1 MRGADRSFLTHA
13 RLAQLLGDD
22 WDATYHVERVGFAG
36 IGAVRFVV
44 YGILGR
50 GVSGSARLDG
60 LGEGVADYLRDKVV
74 EVPVALLEGKER
86 AVGVGL

>member
-1 MRGADRSFLTHA
+1 M
-13 RLAQLLGDD
+13 
-22 WDATYHVERVGFAG
+22 
-36 IGAVRFVV
+36 RFVV